1 MLILKMKYIIYLLT
15 DCNGKTALYCVLFF
29 VMRWYFLHN
38 LHIRWKFGNYFVS
51 LKNIF
56 RLLIRFS
63 IYKYVCICM
72 CINDILIKRMGS
84 QFSKYDCH
92 LVKMC
97 AMFFLLYHNQ
107 NWDKRRKTNVLIRFT
122 QEKWTSCFMKN
133 SKFQMNN
140 KKSNNVFHIFRH
152 RNGKPI

>member
-1 MLILKMKYIIYLLT
+1 MLILKKKYIIYLLT
-15 DCNGKTALYCVLFF
+15 DCNGKTALYCVYILLFF

-97 AMFFLLYHNQ
+97 AMFFFALSQPKLREEKKNQ
-107 NWDKRRKTNVLIRFT
+107 CFNSIYARKMNELFY
-122 QEKWTSCFMKN
+122 E
-133 SKFQMNN
+133 KFQIPNEQ
-140 KKSNNVFHIFRH
+140 
-152 RNGKPI
+152 